1 MNHYRYLTLP
11 ERTFLVVKRSRS
23 LIPAQNSPVEIQTV
37 SSRCQTNRIYRLSA
51 PTAPH
56 KPIPMPSRFATLVV
70 TASILVVCG
79 CAAPST
85 EKPKTSGKGPTPT
98 GYLASDERPAPGA
111 WKPLFNG
118 KDLTGWTE
126 TKFGGA
132 GEPTVENGNLI
143 IAMGA
148 GLSGVNWTNAAA
160 IPKINYEIELEA
172 MKLDGNDFFCGL
184 TFPVAG
190 SSCTLVLGGWGGSV
204 AGLSSLDGLDASENE
219 TTKNLYFEPK
229 KWFRI
234 GLLVTDKRIAV
245 RIDGTQVMDV
255 ETTGKKID
263 LRQGEIYMSKPLGVA
278 TYQTSSALRNIRIRD
293 LGAKQ

>member
-1 MNHYRYLTLP
+1 MPTRCAP
-11 ERTFLVVKRSRS
+11 FLAAVWILV
-23 LIPAQNSPVEIQTV
+23 A
-37 SSRCQTNRIYRLSA
+37 CGCSA
-51 PTAPH
+51 PPPAKQKSSGAGTTTAPNTESGQ
-56 KPIPMPSRFATLVV
+56 KPTV
-70 TASILVVCG
+70 
-79 CAAPST
+79 
-85 EKPKTSGKGPTPT
+85 
-98 GYLASDERPAPGA
+98 GA

-148 GLSGVNWTNAAA
+148 ALSGVNWTNVAA
-160 IPKINYEIELEA
+160 IPKVNYEIELEA
-172 MKLDGNDFFCGL
+172 MKLEGNDFFCGL
-184 TFPVAG
+184 TFPVAE
-190 SSCTLVLGGWGGSV
+190 SACTLVLGGWGGSV
-204 AGLSSLDGLDASENE
+204 AGLSSIDGLDASENE

-234 GLLVTDKRIAV
+234 GLVVTAKRITV
-245 RIDGTQVMDV
+245 RIDGTQIMDV

-263 LRQGEIYMSKPLGVA
+263 LRQGEIYLSKPLGVA

-293 LGAKQ
+293 LGTK

>member
-1 MNHYRYLTLP
+1 MPTRCTA
-11 ERTFLVVKRSRS
+11 LVATAWIIVACGCST
-23 LIPAQNSPVEIQTV
+23 PQ
-37 SSRCQTNRIYRLSA
+37 
-51 PTAPH
+51 PTTPKPSGAGAKPAPH
-56 KPIPMPSRFATLVV
+56 VESGVKPTI
-70 TASILVVCG
+70 
-79 CAAPST
+79 
-85 EKPKTSGKGPTPT
+85 
-98 GYLASDERPAPGA
+98 GA

-126 TKFGGA
+126 TKFGGS

-148 GLSGVNWTNAAA
+148 ALSGVNWTNAAA
-160 IPKINYEIELEA
+160 LPKINYEIELEA
-172 MKLDGNDFFCGL
+172 MKLEGNDFFCGL
-184 TFPVAG
+184 TFPVAE

-229 KWFRI
+229 KWFRV
-234 GLLVTDKRIAV
+234 GLIVTEKRIAV

-255 ETTGKKID
+255 DTTGKKID
-263 LRQGEIYMSKPLGVA
+263 LRQGEIYLSKPLGVA

-293 LGAKQ
+293 LGTK

>member
-1 MNHYRYLTLP
+1 MLTRFSP
-11 ERTFLVVKRSRS
+11 FL
-23 LIPAQNSPVEIQTV
+23 ATV
-37 SSRCQTNRIYRLSA
+37 WILVACGCSA
-51 PTAPH
+51 PPPAKQKSPGASTTTAP
-56 KPIPMPSRFATLVV
+56 PTES
-70 TASILVVCG
+70 G
-79 CAAPST
+79 
-85 EKPKTSGKGPTPT
+85 EKPTVGVW
-98 GYLASDERPAPGA
+98 R
-111 WKPLFNG
+111 PLFNG

-148 GLSGVNWTNAAA
+148 ALSGVNWTNVAA
-160 IPKINYEIELEA
+160 IPNVNYEIELEA

-184 TFPVAG
+184 TFPVGESA
-190 SSCTLVLGGWGGSV
+190 CTLVLGGWGGSV
-204 AGLSSLDGLDASENE
+204 AGLSSIDGLDASENE

-234 GLLVTDKRIAV
+234 GLIVTARRIAV

-263 LRQGEIYMSKPLGVA
+263 LRQGEIYLSKPLGVA
-278 TYQTSSALRNIRIRD
+278 TYQTSSALRKIRIRD
-293 LGAKQ
+293 LGTK